1 MRLVKVETLT
11 LRIADRQPAFWDA
24 VEHGRWEPLTL
35 ETIRALCGP
44 GTTFLD
50 GGAWV
55 GPTALMAAATG
66 AQVLAIEADP
76 AALDQLHDNLAA
88 NPELARRIAVLPR
101 ALSAQAGDVRLG
113 TERKPGSSMSS
124 TLLPD
129 AASAWTVR
137 SITPGELA
145 AQVATEDRLVFKL
158 DIEGG
163 EYALAPS
170 LGPLIDRAHTAV
182 LLSTHPALL
191 REAQGAEALPEATH
205 SVLSAFTRFA
215 AYRREG
221 SAWLPVSDPLA
232 PEELRLAERTA
243 QDWLFLRDV
252 PAPVHLLRATP
263 PESAPR

>member
-11 LRIADRQPAFWDA
+11 LQIADRQPAFWDN
-24 VEHGRWEPLTL
+24 VEQGRWEPLTL
-35 ETIRALCGP
+35 ATIRALCGP

-55 GPTALMAAATG
+55 GPTALVAAATG

-88 NPELARRIAVLPR
+88 NPELARRIAILPR
-101 ALSAQAGDVRLG
+101 ALSAQPGDVRLG
-113 TERKPGSSMSS
+113 TDRKPGSSMS
-124 TLLPD
+124 TVLLPD
-129 AASAWTVR
+129 AASAWTVP

-145 AQVATEDRLVFKL
+145 AHVATEDRLVFKL

-191 REAQGAEALPEATH
+191 RDARGLDSLPEATLWL
-205 SVLSAFTRFA
+205 LSAFASFTA
-215 AYRREG
+215 HRRDG
-221 SAWLPVSDPLA
+221 SAWLPVANPLA
-232 PEELRLAERTA
+232 DDELRMAERTA
-243 QDWLFLRDV
+243 QDWLFLRNI
-252 PAPVHLLRATP
+252 PAPAHLLHAAPPATGT
-263 PESAPR
+263 R